1 VPRVC
6 FSQPEIFLA
15 ELVHRN
21 QSQSADGRDHI
32 SQIEMLDFLAEVH
45 SNLNCSSRSK
55 LKHQAQD

>member
-21 QSQSADGRDHI
+21 QPDRRDHI
-32 SQIEMLDFLAEVH
+32 SKREMLDFLAEVQ